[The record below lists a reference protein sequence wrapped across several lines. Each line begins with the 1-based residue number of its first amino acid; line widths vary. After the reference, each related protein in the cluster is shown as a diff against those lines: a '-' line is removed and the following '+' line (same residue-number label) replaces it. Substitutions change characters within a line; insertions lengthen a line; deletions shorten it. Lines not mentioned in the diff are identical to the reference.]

1 MERHRAVVAVCGG
14 VALALSS
21 SSVPIHS
28 FQSVKD
34 SIFVRGEEGRKA
46 SATSLGPP
54 PDLFVLF
61 GQVAPGVGGK
71 ILASLG

>member
-1 MERHRAVVAVCGG
+1 MAVCGG

-54 PDLFVLF
+54 DLFVLF